1 MQKRAHDKRTKPKS
15 YASSEKIGLNS
26 KYIKTK
32 RNQKLE
38 AKFFRPFRVLR
49 LVGSQA
55 YQLELPKRW
64 RIHDVF
70 RVSLLEQDTTEKG
83 RVDEKTAE
91 QLEFEAGGNNE
102 EYKVEGICDSTVY
115 VKESEAGQ
123 LPGLYYLISWKGYLE
138 DEITWKPAS
147 TMQHLRK
154 LVSIFLKDYN
164 DKLIA
169 TSPTIN
175 LAPPMAKRITP

>member
-1 MQKRAHDKRTKPKS
+1 M
-15 YASSEKIGLNS
+15 NS

-123 LPGLYYLISWKGYLE
+123 LPGLYYLIS
-138 DEITWKPAS
+138 
-147 TMQHLRK
+147 
-154 LVSIFLKDYN
+154 
-164 DKLIA
+164 
-169 TSPTIN
+169 
-175 LAPPMAKRITP
+175 